1 MSRDIDSG
9 CLRFVCSKSPK
20 NSVSTKQLAA
30 KSQSYLRCLKLSLK
44 NLITQNHYFLE
55 NGQGKK

>member
-9 CLRFVCSKSPK
+9 CLRFGCSKSQK
-20 NSVSTKQLAA
+20 NSVNTKQLAA
-30 KSQSYLRCLKLSLK
+30 NSQSYLRCLKLSLK

-55 NGQGKK
+55 NGHGKK